1 MGIKVEGL
9 SDQNFERHGIS
20 ITKILLLIRNYTVN
34 VAKGSP
40 FSFTLGQGE
49 SHEYGWRP
57 MMNKLVALWEDWSA
71 GMVLFACEWV
81 RVAH

>member
-9 SDQNFERHGIS
+9 SDQNFEHHGIS

-49 SHEYGWRP
+49 SHEYG
-57 MMNKLVALWEDWSA
+57 
-71 GMVLFACEWV
+71 
-81 RVAH
+81 